1 MDEPVR
7 PDPAA
12 RSGEPAPSSADTP
25 SDSPGDPEPGEDLD
39 LLPSPSDEPGRSAA
53 IVPPTPEPSPS
64 PAGRLSRRVTAPSPR
79 VALTIAGAAVLA
91 AVFYLGRSAV
101 GPFVVGLVL
110 AYLLDPPVERMA
122 RVGVPRW
129 LSVLLVYAVVVLVAS
144 QALIVILRPLGDEL
158 ARFISEF
165 PSFVAQATAAYTQLD
180 LPQAIRHTIDGWLAT
195 LEEGVGGLKPTD
207 LLPVVGG
214 IAGIVG
220 SIVGYI
226 IIPVWVFYL
235 IKDRPALSAAAE
247 RSMPA
252 DWRPDFRAI
261 SGLVLRVFGQ
271 WLRGQVFLGITVG
284 AATFVGLILLSVTVD
299 PVFGRFAILLSVVAG
314 VLELLP
320 IIGPIIA
327 AIPAVLLA
335 LTAGLD
341 AAFAAVVLY
350 TVIQQLENNLL
361 VPKIQGD
368 AVELHPSAVMV
379 ALVMGGAIAG
389 LLGAI
394 LALPITAAAR
404 DVFRYLFH
412 RLDEPPST
420 PSEAIS
426 ILRSRPL
433 VVTDADDPGGATG
446 AAGARAGA

>member
-1 MDEPVR
+1 MDETVPV
-7 PDPAA
+7 DPAQPTDETA
-12 RSGEPAPSSADTP
+12 AETVETQAAEADTVAPSGTTSAP
-25 SDSPGDPEPGEDLD
+25 AESSAPVARLGRPG
-39 LLPSPSDEPGRSAA
+39 
-53 IVPPTPEPSPS
+53 
-64 PAGRLSRRVTAPSPR
+64 PR
-79 VALTIAGAAVLA
+79 TLLTIAGALVLLG
-91 AVFYLGRSAV
+91 VLYLGRSAL

-110 AYLLDPPVERMA
+110 AYLLDLPVERMA
-122 RVGVPRW
+122 RVGMPRW
-129 LSVLLVYAVVVLVAS
+129 LSVLVVYAIFVVVVV
-144 QALIVILRPLGDEL
+144 QALLITLRPLGQEV
-158 ARFISEF
+158 AAFIREF
-165 PSFVAQATAAYTQLD
+165 PSFTAQVADMYAHLD
-180 LPQAIRHTIDGWLAT
+180 LPPALRNAVDGWLAS
-195 LEEGVGGLKPTD
+195 LGQGVGGLNPRD

-235 IKDRPALSAAAE
+235 IKDRPVLAEAAQ
-247 RSMPA
+247 RSMPVAWRA
-252 DWRPDFRAI
+252 DARAI
-261 SGLVLRVFGQ
+261 SYLVLRVFGQ
-271 WLRGQVFLGITVG
+271 WLRGQVFLGLTVG
-284 AATFVGLILLSVTVD
+284 VATFAGLLLLSATVD
-299 PVFGRFAILLSVVAG
+299 PVFGRFAILLSVIAG

-341 AAFAAVVLY
+341 AAIAAVVMY
-350 TVIQQLENNLL
+350 TVIQQIENNLL

-368 AVELHPSAVMV
+368 AVELHPSAVML

-412 RLDEPPST
+412 RVDDPPST
-420 PSEAIS
+420 PDEAVA
-426 ILRSRPL
+426 ILRARPVL
-433 VVTDADDPGGATG
+433 VADQPDPPAPA
-446 AAGARAGA
+446 AAGA